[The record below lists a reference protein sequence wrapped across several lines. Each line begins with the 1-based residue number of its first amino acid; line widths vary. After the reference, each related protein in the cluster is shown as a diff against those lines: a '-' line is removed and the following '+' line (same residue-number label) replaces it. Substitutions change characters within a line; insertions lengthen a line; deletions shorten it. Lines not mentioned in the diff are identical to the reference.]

1 MKKSS
6 PIARSSLLLTAFV
19 FSCFQGAVN
28 ANDSKRNFWTEGEN
42 SRVEVGP
49 DILKLNQT
57 FSDLATKL
65 SPSVVSLSVKS
76 QTQRGSRG
84 QHDIF
89 RYFFGNP
96 FGAPGQQPEPR
107 QAQSAGSGFVLNT
120 DGYIVTNSHVITQ
133 GGRTADEVYA
143 KFGNDPANFPGWPAE
158 IVGMDPTS
166 DVAVIKLK
174 EKPDNLIPAVLG
186 KSAEL
191 KVGEWVIAIGNPYGH
206 SHSVTSGIVSA
217 LGRSIELG
225 TRTDFIQTDASINPG
240 NSGGPLF
247 DIRGRVIGINTA
259 IDARANG
266 IGFAIPIDI
275 AKNVIRQ
282 LITKGKV
289 DLGWIGIYMADLT
302 PGVARQLGLNLQ
314 GGVLIQD
321 VIPGGPAE
329 KAGMR
334 SYDVITEVDGVPVM
348 QTGDLL
354 RLIANK
360 SAGDKAKIKLNRDG
374 KNEEITVTIARRKT
388 EQELASDRR
397 ERLEE
402 RLSNSKGLLLE
413 DLTPGS
419 RRMLGLG
426 AGVKGALVQDLM
438 RDSAAARAGVR
449 AGDVVVEINRKKVD
463 SAKAAEAELKKAKD
477 AMLLK
482 ILREDETIIILVEL

>member
-1 MKKSS
+1 M
-6 PIARSSLLLTAFV
+6 
-19 FSCFQGAVN
+19 
-28 ANDSKRNFWTEGEN
+28 
-42 SRVEVGP
+42 
-49 DILKLNQT
+49 
-57 FSDLATKL
+57 
-65 SPSVVSLSVKS
+65 
-76 QTQRGSRG
+76 
-84 QHDIF
+84 
-89 RYFFGNP
+89 
-96 FGAPGQQPEPR
+96 
-107 QAQSAGSGFVLNT
+107 GSGFVINS
-120 DGYIVTNSHVITQ
+120 DGYIVTNSHVISQ
-133 GGRTADEVYA
+133 GGRNADEVYA
-143 KFGNDPANFPGWPAE
+143 KFANDPANFPGWPAE
-158 IVGMDPTS
+158 IVGVDPTS

-174 EKPDNLIPAVLG
+174 EKPDTLVPATLG
-186 KSAEL
+186 ESAEL

-225 TRTDFIQTDASINPG
+225 TRTNFIQTDASINPG

-302 PGVARQLGLNLQ
+302 PGVARQLGLNLS
-314 GGVLIQD
+314 GGVLVQD
-321 VIPGGPAE
+321 VIPGGPAA

-334 SYDVITEVDGVPVM
+334 SYDVITEVDGVPVI

-360 SAGDKAKIKLNRDG
+360 TAGEKAKLKINRDG
-374 KNEEITVTIARRKT
+374 KEQEITAVIARRKT
-388 EQELASDRR
+388 EQEIAQDRE
-397 ERLEE
+397 ERLKE
-402 RLSNSKGLLLE
+402 RLSNAKGLLLE
-413 DLTPGS
+413 DLSATS
-419 RRMLGLG
+419 RRMLGLEG
-426 AGVKGALVQDLM
+426 AVTGALVQDLL

-449 AGDVVVEINRKKVD
+449 AGDVIVEVNRKPVT
-463 SAKAAEAELKKAKD
+463 SAKEAEAELKKAD
-477 AMLLK
+477 EALLLK